1 MKTKWKALNRFIT
14 FILVSFLWAFFI
26 WPNQL
31 VALQMMGSVF
41 TTFNYSALASQI
53 LNLGLNFADWII
65 LAVFTILLF
74 VFDGNKNKILPKL
87 QNAKLELKT
96 IFIGIMLLIVLILG
110 VYGIGFEVSNFIYSN
125 F

>member
-1 MKTKWKALNRFIT
+1 
-14 FILVSFLWAFFI
+14 
-26 WPNQL
+26 
-31 VALQMMGSVF
+31 MMGSVF